1 MKYLIINSTAGF
13 GSTGRIAA
21 DQCRQLIAEGHECV
35 LAYGRMI
42 TNCDDIPTHRI
53 GSSFN
58 YHLHGIM
65 TRLFDLNGFCSKRAT
80 EEFLAWVRTF
90 NPDYI
95 WLHNV
100 HGYYINVEML
110 FDYLKTCGKPIK
122 WTLHDCWAFT
132 GHCAYF
138 TFTGCN
144 QWMTGCEHCVDLHSY
159 PSCYGFSDVRGNYVR
174 KRTSF
179 TRVPNMSIVVPSKWL
194 GRLVQQSYL
203 QEYPVEVIYNKIDT
217 DIFKVTPSDLR
228 NRCGLQDKIIV
239 LGVASYWTE
248 RKGLL
253 DYYRLAQMLD
263 EHYAMVLVGLS
274 PGQMKEL
281 PDRIQGIRPMDSPIE
296 GTVVYAPL
304 HTSPCSNAR
313 DVIGIHSNH
322 VVTQSPDAVYQAI
335 TGHAYEE
342 ERNHGGCSR
351 LICMPRTNSP
361 QELAAIYTAADVFIN
376 MTYEDN
382 YPTVNLE
389 AQACGTYV
397 ITYDTGG
404 CAETLEYHNIQ

>member
-1 MKYLIINSTAGF
+1 
-13 GSTGRIAA
+13 
-21 DQCRQLIAEGHECV
+21 
-35 LAYGRMI
+35 
-42 TNCDDIPTHRI
+42 
-53 GSSFN
+53 
-58 YHLHGIM
+58 
-65 TRLFDLNGFCSKRAT
+65 
-80 EEFLAWVRTF
+80 
-90 NPDYI
+90 
-95 WLHNV
+95 
-100 HGYYINVEML
+100 
-110 FDYLKTCGKPIK
+110 
-122 WTLHDCWAFT
+122 
-132 GHCAYF
+132 
-138 TFTGCN
+138 
-144 QWMTGCEHCVDLHSY
+144 
-159 PSCYGFSDVRGNYVR
+159 
-174 KRTSF
+174 
-179 TRVPNMSIVVPSKWL
+179 
-194 GRLVQQSYL
+194 
-203 QEYPVEVIYNKIDT
+203 
-217 DIFKVTPSDLR
+217 
-228 NRCGLQDKIIV
+228 
-239 LGVASYWTE
+239 
-248 RKGLL
+248 
-253 DYYRLAQMLD
+253 
-263 EHYAMVLVGLS
+263 
-274 PGQMKEL
+274 
-281 PDRIQGIRPMDSPIE
+281 MDSPIE